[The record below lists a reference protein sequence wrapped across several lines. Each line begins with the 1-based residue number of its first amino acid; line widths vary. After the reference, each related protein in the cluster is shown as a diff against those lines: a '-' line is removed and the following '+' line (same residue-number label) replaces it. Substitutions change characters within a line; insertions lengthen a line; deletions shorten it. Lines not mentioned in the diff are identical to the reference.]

1 LVRLIK
7 NGKTILKET
16 GDTLLRDRN
25 NQTVDRR
32 PWPTDDAMLS
42 ANAFEENHEN
52 WQANNGGDDEEIEI
66 VDMTVGCK
74 WIKAISKSS
83 TAV

>member
-1 LVRLIK
+1 
-7 NGKTILKET
+7 
-16 GDTLLRDRN
+16 
-25 NQTVDRR
+25 
-32 PWPTDDAMLS
+32 MLS
-42 ANAFEENHEN
+42 ANVFEENHEN
-52 WQANNGGDDEEIEI
+52 RQANNGGEDEEIEI